1 MYGPY
6 GLKAERGK
14 RDGEENVSEFD
25 KIALTGPPGAE
36 VLPLDF
42 ASSLR
47 EECRH
52 DAFGPHLPDHH
63 Y

>member
-1 MYGPY
+1 MQ
-6 GLKAERGK
+6 
-14 RDGEENVSEFD
+14 RDEESVREFD
-25 KIALTGPPGAE
+25 KIALTARSGTG

-42 ASSLR
+42 VSLLR

-52 DAFGPHLPDHH
+52 DARHVALGPHLPDHH